1 MYLKVIWKCLQA
13 FTQICIEKSENNENF
28 SYLLSP
34 CEIKGITLWLSLEQL
49 VRGFSFNLGHVC
61 SQFQGSCSPQP
72 CIVGLK
78 DLTSYRLIRFSRWHP
93 KEESVGTQSPS
104 FSLLNKGGLI
114 FLPLWFENL
123 MMLSY
128 ETSSYKVSSPRI
140 QSMVNRIKN

>member
-1 MYLKVIWKCLQA
+1 MYLEVIWECLQA
-13 FTQICIEKSENNENF
+13 FTQICTEKSENNENF

-34 CEIKGITLWLSLEQL
+34 CEIKGINLWLSPEQL
-49 VRGFSFNLGHVC
+49 VRGFSFNLVHVC

-72 CIVGLK
+72 CI
-78 DLTSYRLIRFSRWHP
+78 DMTSYRLIRFSRWHP
-93 KEESVGTQSPS
+93 KEERVGTQSPS
-104 FSLLNKGGLI
+104 FSLLNEGGLI

-140 QSMVNRIKN
+140 QSMVNGIKN